1 MVLLKKETDVDEK
14 TMPFTHWWENLRRE
28 KHNSYEEKINAYL
41 YSFQRWLQ
49 TPFFVNFMFPTYYQ
63 HNLLETE
70 IYRNLQKLGNYTDEE
85 VSQYATINP
94 KIRCN
99 LKATFGT
106 PVPFYGLAAG
116 AGLFA
121 YMFRARFNLIHVAV
135 LSLIP
140 PIAQMFYTKWNI
152 RPRHETLKFLE
163 WDVENRKAR
172 SLLETASTSI
182 DRNHLIQFKTA
193 YPNKT
198 VYDAYKDYLAYL
210 AK

>member
-1 MVLLKKETDVDEK
+1 MVLLKREATVDAK
-14 TMPFTHWWENLRRE
+14 AMPYTHWWESLRRE
-28 KHNSYEEKINAYL
+28 KHNAYEEKINSYL

-49 TPFFVNFMFPTYYQ
+49 TPLIVNFMFPTYYQ

-70 IYRNLQKLGNYTDEE
+70 IYRNMQKLGDFTDDE
-85 VSQYATINP
+85 VKQYVAINP
-94 KIRCN
+94 SIRCH

-106 PVPFYGLAAG
+106 PVPYYGLAAG

-121 YMFRARFNLIHVAV
+121 YMFKTRFNLVHVAV
-135 LSLIP
+135 MALIP
-140 PIAQMFYTKWNI
+140 PIAQVFYTKWNI
-152 RPRHETLKFLE
+152 KPRHETLKFLE

-172 SLLETASTSI
+172 SLLETAASAI
-182 DRNHLIQFKTA
+182 DKIKLASFKTA
-193 YPNKT
+193 YHDKT